1 MAVYLALPTLLFLLL
16 FLLEPYIKI
25 DQKLSR
31 FSISRKAAT
40 GAQMS
45 KMRASLSTRASQYY
59 VSEAAKN
66 GGNETFLFLKSA
78 GFMSKDSL
86 LFYQVARSVCP
97 FVFLV
102 FGLAFLWYISFLEK
116 RPVWLAGI
124 VLISCAAFGYY
135 FPYLFVKNRI
145 VKRRSSIES
154 AWSDALDLLLVCVE
168 AGISMEAGL
177 GKVRDVVSTL
187 SAPLSEEL
195 KLTVADFSLY
205 PDRSSAYHNLAQR
218 TKIASIDA
226 FVQCAIQS
234 ERYGT
239 PTGQAL
245 RVLARENRERR
256 MLAAEKKAAALPPK
270 LTVPMILF
278 FLPVIFV
285 VIMTPA
291 ILQIAAQGGIMGG
304 Q

>member
-1 MAVYLALPTLLFLLL
+1 MALYFAIPTLTFLLL

-25 DQKLSR
+25 DQRLSK
-31 FSISRKAAT
+31 FSISRKAPS
-40 GAQMS
+40 GAYAS
-45 KMRASLSTRASQYY
+45 KMRASLSKRANQYY
-59 VSEAAKN
+59 VAEAIKN
-66 GGNETFLFLKSA
+66 DTNETLLFLRSA
-78 GFMSKDSL
+78 GLLSKDAL
-86 LFYQVARSVCP
+86 LVYQIARSLCP
-97 FVFLV
+97 
-102 FGLAFLWYISFLEK
+102 LAFLCFGYLFVWYFGFLQGK
-116 RPVWLAGI
+116 PLWAVILLLGSVAG
-124 VLISCAAFGYY
+124 FGYY
-135 FPYLFVKNRI
+135 LPYLVVKNR
-145 VKRRSSIES
+145 VLKRQTSIQH

-168 AGISMEAGL
+168 SGMSMEAGL
-177 GKVRDVVSTL
+177 GKVADAATTL
-187 SAPLSEEL
+187 SPALSDEL
-195 KLTVADFSLY
+195 KLTVADFSLC
-205 PDRSSAYHNLAQR
+205 PDRSSAYHRLAQR
-218 TKIASIDA
+218 VKLQPIGA

-245 RVLARENRERR
+245 RVLAKENRERR

-291 ILQIAAQGGIMGG
+291 IVQVVAQGGIMGG